1 MGKTGAETRCKD
13 EIMGRVPPGDLQ
25 GMRYYPAFDVKSGS
39 DARFRRGLRS
49 GIKVLP
55 HFPVHRLFL
64 TTHNNHK
71 RR

>member
-1 MGKTGAETRCKD
+1 MDKTGAETGCKD
-13 EIMGRVPPGDLQ
+13 EIMGSGPPGDFQ
-25 GMRYYPAFDVKSGS
+25 GMRYYPAFDVKSGL

-55 HFPVHRLFL
+55 HFPVDILFL

>member
-1 MGKTGAETRCKD
+1 MDRTGAETGCKD
-13 EIMGRVPPGDLQ
+13 ETMGRVPPGDFQ
-25 GMRYYPAFDVKSGS
+25 GMRYYPAFGVKSGA

-55 HFPVHRLFL
+55 RFPVHRLFL
-64 TTHNNHK
+64 TIHNNHK